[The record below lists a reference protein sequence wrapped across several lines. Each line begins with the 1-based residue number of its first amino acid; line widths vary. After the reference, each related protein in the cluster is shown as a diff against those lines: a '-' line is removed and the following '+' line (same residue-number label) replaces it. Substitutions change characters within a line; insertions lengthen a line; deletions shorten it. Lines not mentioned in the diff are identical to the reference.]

1 MLTSLARPSRPESM
15 SPEHRMYS
23 ADDGGEP
30 GGSEAMPERQGRV
43 AGGPAGAKAGCPG
56 LGGLPRP
63 NVPAGTVRALFEA
76 LHALHH
82 RAGWPSLRDM
92 AREVGCSHTTVSAAF
107 SGPRVPRWGLLE
119 LIVETL
125 GGDSEEFHRLWLAA
139 SRAPED
145 RVPAIVAEVAA
156 PPASPPPRELPADVV
171 AFTGRAEQ

>member
-63 NVPAGTVRALFEA
+63 NVPAGPVSALFEA

-92 AREVGCSHTTVSAAF
+92 ARAVGCSHTTVSVAF
-107 SGPRVPRWGLLE
+107 SEPRLPRWCLLE

-125 GGDSEEFHRLWLAA
+125 GGDTDEFQRLWLAA
-139 SRAPED
+139 SLAPADRAPTI
-145 RVPAIVAEVAA
+145 AAGVAA
-156 PPASPPPRELPADVV
+156 PHA
-171 AFTGRAEQ
+171 